1 MTLVSPPQEVTMRGS
16 ATSTANLSPEGRKSF
31 VPPQVVQHKS
41 LTDGTLMLVTGGFPC
56 LTDPANCDSY

>member
-1 MTLVSPPQEVTMRGS
+1 MRAS
-16 ATSTANLSPEGRKSF
+16 AISTINSNPEARKPF

-56 LTDPANCDSY
+56 ISDPANCDGRY